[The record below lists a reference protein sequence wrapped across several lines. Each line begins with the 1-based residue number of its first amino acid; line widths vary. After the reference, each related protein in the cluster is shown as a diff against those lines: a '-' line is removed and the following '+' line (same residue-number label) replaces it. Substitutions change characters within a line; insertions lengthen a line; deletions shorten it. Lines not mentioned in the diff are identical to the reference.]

1 MEQHIIHKTGALHGL
16 IQHSKRILFASFP
29 ADGHFNPLTGL
40 AMYLQG
46 MGYDIRW
53 YTSVTYTEKLKKL
66 GIHHYPF
73 QKAKEVINNNFDEA
87 FPERTR
93 IKSQVKKLEHDMIN
107 AFILRAPEYYADM
120 LEIRKSFA
128 FDLVVCDC
136 AFPAIPFIK
145 EKINVPVV
153 SIGVLPLTQTSKD
166 LPPAGLGLT
175 PVNSFFG
182 RRKQDVLRFL
192 ANKILFGKPTKVMQ
206 QLFESYGIDVKGSNI
221 FDILIDKS
229 TLLLQSGTPGFEYKR
244 SDLGKNI
251 RFIGALLPYKSN
263 KKQQAWYNEKLSKY
277 KKVILVTQGTVEKNT
292 SKLLAPMLEAFR
304 NTDRLVIVTTGGTG
318 TAELRAKYPDE
329 NFIIEDFIP
338 FDAVMPYADVYVTN
352 GGYGG
357 VMLGIQHELP
367 MVVAGVHE
375 GKNEINARVGYFN
388 LGINLRTETPIPSQL
403 RGSIEKILHDATYA
417 ANVKQ
422 LNREFNKY
430 DPNELCASY
439 IAKILNRHSIIKPE
453 FIYN

>member
-1 MEQHIIHKTGALHGL
+1 MEQHIIHRSGALHGL
-16 IQHSKRILFASFP
+16 IQNSKRILFASFP

-40 AMYLQG
+40 AVYLQG
-46 MGYDIRW
+46 LGYDVRW
-53 YTSVTYTEKLKKL
+53 YTSFTYTEKLKKL
-66 GIHHYPF
+66 DIHHYAF

-87 FPERTR
+87 FPERTK
-93 IKSQVKKLEHDMIN
+93 IKSQVKKLVHDMIN
-107 AFILRAPEYYADM
+107 AFILRAPEYYEDM
-120 LEIRKSFA
+120 LEIRKSFP

-145 EKINVPVV
+145 EKIKVPVI

-175 PVNSFFG
+175 PVNSFLG
-182 RRKQDVLRFL
+182 RRKQDALRYL
-192 ANKILFGKPTKVMQ
+192 ANKIIFGKPTKVMQ
-206 QLFESYGIDVKGSNI
+206 RLFESYGIDAKGSNI

-251 RFIGALLPYKSN
+251 RYIGALLPYKS
-263 KKQQAWYNEKLSKY
+263 KQKQQPWYNGKISKY
-277 KKVILVTQGTVEKNT
+277 KKVILATQGTVEKDT

-304 NTDRLVIVTTGGTG
+304 NTDRLVIITTGGTG

-338 FDAVMPYADVYVTN
+338 FDDVMPYADVYVTN

-357 VMLGIQHELP
+357 VMLGIQNELP

-403 RGSIEKILHDATYA
+403 RGSIEKILHDATYTV
-417 ANVKQ
+417 NVKQ
-422 LNREFNKY
+422 LNREFSKY
-430 DPNELCASY
+430 DPNELCAAY
-439 IAKILNRHSIIKPE
+439 IAKILNRHSILKPE
-453 FIYN
+453 IFYN